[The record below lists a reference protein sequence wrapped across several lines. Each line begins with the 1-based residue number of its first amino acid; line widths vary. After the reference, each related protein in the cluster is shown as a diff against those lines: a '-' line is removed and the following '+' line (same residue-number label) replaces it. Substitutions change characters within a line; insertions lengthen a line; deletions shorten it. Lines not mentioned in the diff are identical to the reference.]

1 MESKISERHS
11 LVVVNWSQI
20 FFSDLRSQISDLR
33 SPSHRCY
40 SASLSPFFYSTH
52 FSRIFAAQVALVLL
66 LELSNEVRVNGYG
79 GSEQCVKVRK
89 QIVLDGLVSYGK
101 SIALAIHYA
110 KSKDPVKS

>member
-66 LELSNEVRVNGYG
+66 LELSNEVLKL
-79 GSEQCVKVRK
+79 GSKLC
-89 QIVLDGLVSYGK
+89 
-101 SIALAIHYA
+101 
-110 KSKDPVKS
+110 